1 MCDRLR
7 DLCNHF
13 YMNKK
18 KAPIILASASPRRIG
33 LLKEWGVKFKV
44 MPSHIHEH
52 TIMKQPSGIVMDL
65 ALQKARSVAAK
76 IRKGIVIGADTIV
89 VLDGHI
95 IGKPK
100 DELHSREILSK
111 LNGSVHR
118 VYTGI
123 AVIDTVTGKEKVTY
137 EVSRVKM
144 RRLTSY
150 ELTRLAGKHM
160 DKAGAY
166 AVQEKGDQFVEK
178 IYGDYYNVVGLPY
191 SKSRTLLKQ
200 FGISLKVI

>member
-1 MCDRLR
+1 M
-7 DLCNHF
+7 
-13 YMNKK
+13 KIK
-18 KAPIILASASPRRIG
+18 SPSIILASASPRRIG
-33 LLKEWGVKFKV
+33 LLKEWGLKFRV
-44 MPSHIHEH
+44 LPSNIHEH
-52 TIMKQPSGIVMDL
+52 SSLIKPSGIVMEL
-65 ALQKARSVAAK
+65 ALQKARSVAGK
-76 IRKGIVIGADTIV
+76 HRKGIVIGADTIV
-89 VLDGHI
+89 VLNGHI

-118 VYTGI
+118 VYTGV
-123 AVIDTVTGKEKVTY
+123 AVIDAASGKEKFGY

-166 AVQEKGDQFVEK
+166 AVQETGDQFVEK

-191 SKSRTLLKQ
+191 TKTKGLLKQ
-200 FGISLKVI
+200 FGIGLKPGKDRN

>member
-1 MCDRLR
+1 M
-7 DLCNHF
+7 
-13 YMNKK
+13 KK
-18 KAPIILASASPRRIG
+18 NTLPIILASASPRRTG
-33 LLKEWGVKFKV
+33 LLKAWGLKFKV
-44 MPSHIHEH
+44 MPSCIDEH
-52 TIMKQPSGIVMDL
+52 TSSKKPSGIVMDL
-65 ALQKARSVAAK
+65 ALQKARSIAGK
-76 IRKGIVIGADTIV
+76 LKKGIVIGADTIV
-89 VLDGHI
+89 VLGGHI

-118 VYTGI
+118 VYTGVA
-123 AVIDTVTGKEKVTY
+123 AVDAGSGREKVAY

-150 ELTRLAGKHM
+150 ELTRLAGRHM

-191 SKSRTLLKQ
+191 SKTKILLKQ
-200 FGISLKVI
+200 FGIALRAARL